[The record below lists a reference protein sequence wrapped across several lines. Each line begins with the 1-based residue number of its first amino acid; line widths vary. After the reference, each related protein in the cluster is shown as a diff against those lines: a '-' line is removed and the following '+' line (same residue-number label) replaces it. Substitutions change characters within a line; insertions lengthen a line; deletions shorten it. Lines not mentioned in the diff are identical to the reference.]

1 MNWITNFIRPK
12 LQRMFHWRE
21 TPDNLWTKCSACD
34 NMIFHRELAAN
45 LHVCPGCG
53 LHMKMPASERFA
65 MLFDDGAY
73 ESIDTPDIPIDPL
86 EFRDKQRYK
95 KRLEDAQRKTG
106 AKDAVALAQGNLRG
120 LPVVVAVQD
129 FAFMG
134 GSLGTAAG
142 EAIIRGAQE
151 ALDRHCGY
159 IIITS
164 SGGARMQ
171 EGILSL
177 MQLPRTTIAI
187 QSLQAARLPYFCVLA
202 DPTTGG
208 VTASYAMLGDVQI
221 AETGA
226 LIGFAGPRVIEQVI
240 RETLPEGFQRA
251 EYLLDHGMLDIVV
264 QRKELRETLGRLL
277 WMMTEASRRR
287 NGDARPDMARLESAA
302 ASASGASGENASPA

>member
-1 MNWITNFIRPK
+1 MNWLKDFIRPK
-12 LQRMFHWRE
+12 LRSIFQWRQ
-21 TPDNLWTKCSACD
+21 TPKDLWHKCPSCD
-34 NMIFHRELAAN
+34 NVIFQRELLAN

-53 LHMKMPASERFA
+53 LHMKMPAEARFA

-73 ESIDTPDIPIDPL
+73 QSLETPDIADDPL
-86 EFRDKQRYK
+86 GFRDQQRYK
-95 KRLEDAQRKTG
+95 KRLEDARRKTG
-106 AKDAVALAQGNLRG
+106 AKDAIALAQGKLCG
-120 LPVVVAVQD
+120 LSVVVAVQD

-142 EAIIRGAQE
+142 EAIIRGAQL
-151 ALDRHCGY
+151 AVQQRAAY
-159 IIITS
+159 VIVTS

-187 QSLQAARLPYFCVLA
+187 RSLRAAGLPYICVLA

-240 RETLPEGFQRA
+240 RETLPDGFQRA
-251 EYLLDHGMLDIVV
+251 EYLLEHGMLDIVV
-264 QRKELRETLGRLL
+264 QRKELRGTLGRILSL
-277 WMMTEASRRR
+277 MC
-287 NGDARPDMARLESAA
+287 ESLAA
-302 ASASGASGENASPA
+302 ARGQKAKRAEREAR

>member
-1 MNWITNFIRPK
+1 MNWIKNFIRPK
-12 LQRMFHWRE
+12 LQRMFQWRE
-21 TPDNLWTKCSACD
+21 TPDNLWHKCPSCG

-45 LHVCPGCG
+45 LHVCPSCN
-53 LHMKMPASERFA
+53 LHLKMSAEERFA

-73 ESIDTPDIPIDPL
+73 QRIAAPEIPADPL
-86 EFRDKQRYK
+86 EFRDQQRYK
-95 KRLEDAQRKTG
+95 KRLENAQRKTG
-106 AKDAVALAQGNLRG
+106 ATDAVSLAQGKLRG
-120 LPVVVAVQD
+120 AAVVIAVQD

-142 EAIIRGAQE
+142 EAILHGAQVALEQE
-151 ALDRHCGY
+151 AAY
-159 IIITS
+159 IIVTS

-187 QSLQAARLPYFCVLA
+187 QSLRAARLPYICVLA

-240 RETLPEGFQRA
+240 RETLPDGFQRA

-264 QRKELRETLGRLL
+264 QRKELRETLGRLVQ
-277 WMMTEASRRR
+277 MMSEAARKRR
-287 NGDARPDMARLESAA
+287 NRGGGEVAQIAMQEDKGAGGDTAQA
-302 ASASGASGENASPA
+302 